1 VVEEGLHGFVASAPK
16 VTALA
21 DAMERAWQRRS
32 EWREIGLAAGRHI
45 RTLVP
50 ESPSVVFASAL
61 TDLMAVGGK

>member
-1 VVEEGLHGFVASAPK
+1 
-16 VTALA
+16 
-21 DAMERAWQRRS
+21 
-32 EWREIGLAAGRHI
+32 LAAGRHI